1 MTAVAGWEWS
11 MLCQICRQG
20 LQHLSLLISS
30 SLSQICH
37 TGRILPTRGRQFLLE
52 IPHTGG
58 WDNLHQSKEN
68 LSWPSQILEILLG
81 AASCYNTRITKSHC
95 FITTGRSLWGKGS
108 NEFVIIELQGEILF
122 SESDV
127 RRRLWSVWHHDKMM
141 TDNNENLS
149 RTFIRFDHLF

>member
-30 SLSQICH
+30 SPISD
-37 TGRILPTRGRQFLLE
+37 LPHRSHSPNQRQT
-52 IPHTGG
+52 ISPGDPSHRG

-81 AASCYNTRITKSHC
+81 AASCYNTRITNSHC
-95 FITTGRSLWGKGS
+95 FITPGRSLWGKGS